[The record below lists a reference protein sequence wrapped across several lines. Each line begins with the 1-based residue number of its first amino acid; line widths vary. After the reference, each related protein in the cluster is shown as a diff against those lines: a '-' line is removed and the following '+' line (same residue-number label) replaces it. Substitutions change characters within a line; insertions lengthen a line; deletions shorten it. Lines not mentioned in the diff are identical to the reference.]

1 MYRGQTVADNPKR
14 SVGRESLRALAEQ
27 MAEECRLEQPLAEAC
42 ELKLRVWEAGR
53 RTEDWRLIVVRR
65 GSGREY
71 QVRCWADWE
80 RIKRLVGDWT
90 SRTG

>member
-1 MYRGQTVADNPKR
+1 MADNPKR
-14 SVGRESLRALAEQ
+14 SVGRESLRALAER

-71 QVRCWADWE
+71 QVRTWADWE
-80 RIKRLVGDWT
+80 AIKRLAGGWS